1 RPRRGEQAMSATAA
15 TKIHPQHQRRQALV
29 YVRQSTTKQLAVN
42 QESTRRQYQLAE
54 RAQALGWPPPRVV
67 VIDDDL
73 GLSGSSSEAR
83 AGFQRL
89 VSAVGLGEVGA
100 IFVTEISRL
109 SRRNSDWHRVIELC
123 AVFDTLIA
131 DEDGIYDP
139 ADPNDRLVLGLKGTL
154 FAAELHI
161 LRARMRGGLLNKA
174 RRGALALRLPVGY
187 RRLPDGT
194 VVLEPDEAVRGVL
207 ATVFSQF
214 PQLGSARAVQ
224 RYLQA
229 HGLQMPR
236 YHQTG
241 PDAGRIVWVAP
252 TYQMVQMVLHSP
264 VYAGLFVYGR
274 RREVITP
281 GDPPQVT
288 THRVP
293 VDEWAIVVPGVYPAY
308 VTEDQYRANRRRLCD
323 NQYNFVKRR
332 RGAVREG
339 PGLLVGLLVC
349 GRCGGRLTP
358 TYSAA
363 HHAYVCRRAKATY
376 GTPTCQS
383 FPQRE
388 LDQTVAA
395 AFLAAV
401 QPAALETLL
410 TALAAHE
417 AERQAVARHWAQ
429 RLERA
434 RYEAA
439 RAQRQYDACEP
450 ENRLVA
456 RTLEA
461 RWEEA
466 LAAMAQVEQEY
477 AAAERSALAPLTA
490 AEQAAARALASDL
503 PAVWQAATTTAADRK
518 RLLRL
523 VIQDVTVT
531 VAPGGR
537 DAAVTILWS
546 GGATTA
552 HTIIRPPRGW
562 HCTTDA
568 AVVARLRALAQHR
581 PDHQIADLL
590 NAEGLTT
597 QTGKPWTHQRVAS
610 IRKQH
615 AILTACPVGTAIH
628 AVRGDGF
635 MPVALAAER
644 LGVSRSL
651 VHVWVGLGALVG
663 EQRVA
668 ASKRWVRLTAA
679 DAARLDGK
687 HDWGHLPTL
696 RQVMRERGW
705 DRTETWARVRAGE
718 YVAHRHPTRQR
729 WEWRLQQARPSRPPG
744 PSDVR

>member
-1 RPRRGEQAMSATAA
+1 MSATAA
-15 TKIHPQHQRRQALV
+15 TKIQPQHRRRQALV

-54 RAQALGWPPPRVV
+54 RAQALGWPQPRVV

-73 GLSGSSSEAR
+73 GLSGSSSHAR

-100 IFVTEISRL
+100 IFVTEVSRL
-109 SRRNSDWHRVIELC
+109 SRLNSDWHRVIELC

-131 DEDGIYDP
+131 DEDGLYDP

-154 FAAELHI
+154 FSAELHI

-174 RRGALALRLPVGY
+174 RRGELALRLPVGY

-207 ATVFSQF
+207 ATIFAQF
-214 PQLGSARAVQ
+214 QQLGSARAVQ

-236 YHQTG
+236 HHQTG
-241 PDAGRIVWVAP
+241 PDAGRIAWVAP

-274 RREVITP
+274 RREVVTP
-281 GDPPQVT
+281 GDPPQVA

-293 VDEWAIVVPGVYPAY
+293 VDEWAIVIPGVYPAY
-308 VTEDQYRANRRRLCD
+308 LSEEQYRANRRRLCD
-323 NQYNFVKRR
+323 NQYNFVNRR

-363 HHAYVCRRAKATY
+363 HHAYVCRRAAATY

-383 FPQRE
+383 FPQRD
-388 LDQTVAA
+388 LDQLVAD

-410 TALAAHE
+410 AALAAHE
-417 AERQAVARHWAQ
+417 VERQALERHWAQ

-450 ENRLVA
+450 EHRLVA
-456 RTLEA
+456 RTLET
-461 RWEEA
+461 RWNAA
-466 LAAMAQVEQEY
+466 LAAVAQVEQEY
-477 AAAERSALAPLTA
+477 AAARRATLAPLTA

-503 PAVWQAATTTAADRK
+503 PAVWHAPTTTAADRK

-523 VIQDVTVT
+523 VVQEVTVT

-537 DAAVTILWS
+537 QAAVAIAWS

-552 HTIIRPPRGW
+552 HTVTRPPVGW

-568 AVVARLRALAQHR
+568 ATVVRLRELAQR
-581 PDHQIADLL
+581 LPDHRIADEL
-590 NAEGLTT
+590 NAAGVRT
-597 QTGKPWTHQRVAS
+597 QTGKAWTPARVAS
-610 IRKQH
+610 IRRQH
-615 AILTACPVGTAIH
+615 AIPTACPVEPDASGT
-628 AVRGDGF
+628 RGDGF
-635 MPVALAAER
+635 VSSKAAARR
-644 LGVSRSL
+644 LGISSAS
-651 VHVWVGLGALVG
+651 VHL
-663 EQRVA
+663 
-668 ASKRWVRLTAA
+668 WVRQGILAVDQRAPGSVLWVRVSDA
-679 DAARLDGK
+679 DVARLDGSAP
-687 HDWGHLPTL
+687 DDGLLTMAELLAEGGRTRDEVWAAVRAGHY
-696 RQVMRERGW
+696 RVY
-705 DRTETWARVRAGE
+705 RVRAGGNWAWRFE
-718 YVAHRHPTRQR
+718 PLCRTRGTPHR
-729 WEWRLQQARPSRPPG
+729 AG
-744 PSDVR
+744 V

>member
-1 RPRRGEQAMSATAA
+1 MSATAT
-15 TKIHPQHQRRQALV
+15 TKIQAQHQQRQALV

-54 RAQALGWPPPRVV
+54 RAQALGWPAPRVA

-73 GLSGSSSEAR
+73 GCSGVGSEAR
-83 AGFQRL
+83 VGFQRL

-100 IFVTEISRL
+100 IFVTEVSRL

-154 FAAELHI
+154 FSAELHI

-174 RRGALALRLPVGY
+174 RRGELALRLPVGY

-207 ATVFSQF
+207 ATIFAQF

-236 YHQTG
+236 HIQTG
-241 PDAGRIVWVAP
+241 PDAGRIQWVAP

-274 RREVITP
+274 RREVVTP
-281 GDPPQVT
+281 GDPPQKT
-288 THRVP
+288 LHRVP

-308 VTEDQYRANRRRLCD
+308 LSEAQYRVNRQRLCD
-323 NQYNFVKRR
+323 NQYNFVQRR

-358 TYSAA
+358 TYSTA
-363 HHAYVCRRAKATY
+363 HHAYVCRRATATY
-376 GTPTCQS
+376 AAPTCQS

-410 TALAAHE
+410 AALAAHE
-417 AERQAVARHWAQ
+417 AERQVVARHWAQ
-429 RLERA
+429 QLERA

-456 RTLEA
+456 RTLET
-461 RWEEA
+461 RWNEA
-466 LAAMAQVEQEY
+466 LAAVAQLEQEY
-477 AAAERSALAPLTA
+477 TAAQRQALAPLTGE
-490 AEQAAARALASDL
+490 EQDAARALAGDL
-503 PAVWQAATTTAADRK
+503 PAVWQAPTTTAADRK

-523 VIQDVTVT
+523 VIQEVTVT
-531 VAPGGR
+531 VAPDR
-537 DAAVTILWS
+537 RAADLVIRWS

-552 HTIIRPPRGW
+552 HTITRPPVGW
-562 HCTTDA
+562 HCTTEPA
-568 AVVARLRALAQHR
+568 TVARLRDLAQHL
-581 PDHQIADLL
+581 PDHQIADQL
-590 NAEGLTT
+590 NAEGVTT
-597 QTGKPWTHQRVAS
+597 QTGKRWTHQRVAS

-615 AILTACPVGTAIH
+615 AIPTACPVGTAVR
-628 AVRGDGF
+628 AVRGDGC

-644 LGVSRSL
+644 LGISRSL

-668 ASKRWVRLTAA
+668 ASKRWVRLTAE
-679 DAARLDGK
+679 DAARLDGQ
-687 HDWGHLPTL
+687 HDWRCFPTV
-696 RQVMRERGW
+696 RQVMRDRGW
-705 DRTETWARVRAGE
+705 SRAEVWARVRAGE
-718 YVAHRHPTRQR
+718 YVAYRHPTNQR
-729 WEWRLQQARPSRPPG
+729 WEWRLQGVLPAPTPSAAL
-744 PSDVR
+744 

>member
-1 RPRRGEQAMSATAA
+1 MSATAVA
-15 TKIHPQHQRRQALV
+15 KILPQHQQRQALV
-29 YVRQSTTKQLAVN
+29 YVRQSTSKQLAVN

-54 RAQALGWPPPRVV
+54 RAQALGWPVPRVV

-73 GLSGSSSEAR
+73 GLSGSGSAAR

-89 VSAVGLGEVGA
+89 VSAISLGEVGA
-100 IFVTEISRL
+100 ILVTEVSRL
-109 SRRNSDWHRVIELC
+109 SRLNSDWHRVIELC

-174 RRGALALRLPVGY
+174 RRGELALRLPVGY

-194 VVLEPDEAVRGVL
+194 VVQEPDEAVRGVL
-207 ATVFSQF
+207 ATIFAQF
-214 PQLGSARAVQ
+214 QQLGSARAVQ

-236 YHQTG
+236 YVQTG
-241 PDAGRIVWVAP
+241 PATGHLRWVAP

-274 RREVITP
+274 RREAVAP

-293 VDEWAIVVPGVYPAY
+293 VDAWAIVVPGVYPAY
-308 VTEDQYRANRRRLCD
+308 LSEEQYRANRRRLWD

-339 PGLLVGLLVC
+339 PGLLVGVLVC

-363 HHAYVCRRAKATY
+363 HHAYVCRRATATY

-383 FPQRE
+383 FPQRD
-388 LDQTVAA
+388 LDQLAA
-395 AFLAAV
+395 DAFLAAV
-401 QPAALETLL
+401 RPAALETLL
-410 TALAAHE
+410 AALAAHE
-417 AERQAVARHWAQ
+417 AERQALARHWAQ

-434 RYEAA
+434 RYEAT

-456 RTLEA
+456 RTLET
-461 RWEEA
+461 RWNAA
-466 LAAMAQVEQEY
+466 LAVVAQLEQEH
-477 AAAERSALAPLTA
+477 AAAQRASLAPLTA
-490 AEQAAARALASDL
+490 AEQAAARALSADL
-503 PAVWQAATTTAADRK
+503 PAVWAAPTTTAADRK

-523 VIQDVTVT
+523 VLQEVTVT

-537 DAAVTILWS
+537 EAAVTIRWS

-552 HTIIRPPRGW
+552 HTVSRPPVGW
-562 HCTTDA
+562 HCTTDPA
-568 AVVARLRALAQHR
+568 IVARLRALAQQY
-581 PDHQIADLL
+581 PDHRIADQL
-590 NAEGLTT
+590 NAAGVLT
-597 QTGKPWTHQRVAS
+597 QTGKPWTHRRVAS

-615 AILTACPVGTAIH
+615 AIPTACPVGTAVR
-628 AVRGDGF
+628 AVRGDGCI
-635 MPVALAAER
+635 PVALAAEQ

-668 ASKRWVRLTAA
+668 ASKCWVHLTAA
-679 DAARLDGK
+679 DAARLDGR
-687 HDWGHLPTL
+687 HDWSAFPTFRHVL
-696 RQVMRERGW
+696 RQTGLSRQAL
-705 DRTETWARVRAGE
+705 WARVRAGE
-718 YVAHRHPTRQR
+718 YVAYRHPTRLR
-729 WEWRLQQARPSRPPG
+729 WEWRLQHVPPA
-744 PSDVR
+744 PPAPAPAAS

>member
-1 RPRRGEQAMSATAA
+1 MSATAA
-15 TKIHPQHQRRQALV
+15 TKIHPPHQRRQALV
-29 YVRQSTTKQLAVN
+29 YVRQSTSKQLAVN

-54 RAQALGWPPPRVV
+54 RAQALGWPAPRVV

-73 GLSGSSSEAR
+73 GLSGSGSAAR

-89 VSAVGLGEVGA
+89 VSAIGLGEVGA
-100 IFVTEISRL
+100 VFVTEVSRL
-109 SRRNSDWHRVIELC
+109 SRLNSDWHRVIELC

-194 VVLEPDEAVRGVL
+194 VVQEPDEAVRDVL
-207 ATVFSQF
+207 ATIFAQF
-214 PQLGSARAVQ
+214 AQLGSARAVQ

-236 YHQTG
+236 HLQTG
-241 PDAGRIVWVAP
+241 PDAGRIRWVTP

-274 RREVITP
+274 RREVAAP
-281 GDPPQVT
+281 GDPPQVA

-293 VDEWAIVVPGVYPAY
+293 IDEWAIVVPGVYPAY
-308 VTEDQYRANRRRLCD
+308 LSEEQFRVNRRRLCD

-339 PGLLVGLLVC
+339 PGLLVGVLVC

-376 GTPTCQS
+376 DAPTCQS
-383 FPQRE
+383 FPQRD
-388 LDQTVAA
+388 LDRLAA
-395 AFLAAV
+395 DAFLAAV

-410 TALAAHE
+410 AALAAHE
-417 AERQAVARHWAQ
+417 AERQALERHWAQ

-456 RTLEA
+456 RTLET
-461 RWEEA
+461 RWNAA
-466 LAAMAQVEQEY
+466 LAAVAQLEQEH
-477 AAAERSALAPLTA
+477 AAAQRSALAPLTA
-490 AEQAAARALASDL
+490 EEQAAARALASDL
-503 PAVWQAATTTAADRK
+503 PAVWHAPTTTAADRK

-523 VIQDVTVT
+523 VIQEVAVT
-531 VAPGGR
+531 VAPDHR
-537 DAAVTILWS
+537 AADVVIRWS

-552 HTIIRPPRGW
+552 HAITRPPVGW
-562 HCTTDA
+562 HCTTA
-568 AVVARLRALAQHR
+568 PAVVARLRELAQHL
-581 PDHQIADLL
+581 PDHRITERL

-610 IRKQH
+610 IRHQH
-615 AILTACPVGTAIH
+615 AIPTACPVGTAVR

-679 DAARLDGK
+679 DADRLDGR
-687 HDWGHLPTL
+687 HDWSAFPTL
-696 RQVMRERGW
+696 RQVQREQGW
-705 DRTETWARVRAGE
+705 DRAELWARVRTGE
-718 YVAHRHPTRQR
+718 YVAYRHPTRQR
-729 WEWRLQQARPSRPPG
+729 WEWRLQRAPPYAPPG
-744 PSDVR
+744 PTGPR

>member
-1 RPRRGEQAMSATAA
+1 MSATATA
-15 TKIHPQHQRRQALV
+15 KIAPQHQQRQALV

-54 RAQALGWPPPRVV
+54 RAQALGWPAPRVA

-73 GLSGSSSEAR
+73 GLSGVGSQAR

-89 VSAVGLGEVGA
+89 VSAVGLGAVGA
-100 IFVTEISRL
+100 IFVTEVSRL
-109 SRRNSDWHRVIELC
+109 SRLNSDWHRVIELC

-154 FAAELHI
+154 FSAELHI

-174 RRGALALRLPVGY
+174 RRGELALRLPVGY

-207 ATVFSQF
+207 ATVFAQF
-214 PQLGSARAVQ
+214 AQLGSARAVQ
-224 RYLQA
+224 RYLQG

-236 YHQTG
+236 HLQAG
-241 PDAGRIVWVAP
+241 PDAGRIRWVAP

-274 RREVITP
+274 RREVVAP
-281 GDPPQVT
+281 GDPPQKT
-288 THRVP
+288 LHRVP

-308 VTEDQYRANRRRLCD
+308 LTEEQYRANRRRLCD
-323 NQYNFVKRR
+323 NQYNFVMRR

-363 HHAYVCRRAKATY
+363 HHAYVCRRAKVTY
-376 GTPTCQS
+376 DAPTCQS
-383 FPQRE
+383 FPQRD
-388 LDQTVAA
+388 LDQLVADT
-395 AFLAAV
+395 FLAAV
-401 QPAALETLL
+401 RPAALETLL
-410 TALAAHE
+410 AALAAHE
-417 AERQAVARHWAQ
+417 AERQAVARHWEQ

-456 RTLEA
+456 RTLET
-461 RWEEA
+461 RWNEA
-466 LAAMAQVEQEY
+466 LAAGAQIEQEY
-477 AAAERSALAPLTA
+477 AVARRDALAPLTP

-503 PAVWQAATTTAADRK
+503 PAVWHAPTTTAADRK

-523 VIQDVTVT
+523 VVHEVTVT
-531 VAPGGR
+531 VAPDGR
-537 DAAVTILWS
+537 AAAVAIRWS

-552 HTIIRPPRGW
+552 HTVTRPPRGW
-562 HCTTDA
+562 HCTTA
-568 AVVARLRALAQHR
+568 AATVARLRELAQQL
-581 PDHQIADLL
+581 PDHRIADRL
-590 NAEGLTT
+590 NAEGVRT

-610 IRKQH
+610 IRHQH
-615 AILTACPVGTAIH
+615 AIPTACPVDTEAR
-628 AVRGDGF
+628 AVRGDGL

-644 LGVSRSL
+644 LGISRSL

-663 EQRVA
+663 EQRVV

-679 DAARLDGK
+679 DTARLDGC
-687 HDWGHLPTL
+687 HDWSRFPTV

-705 DRTETWARVRAGE
+705 SRAELWARVRAGE
-718 YVAHRHPTRQR
+718 YGAYRHPTRQR
-729 WEWRLQQARPSRPPG
+729 WEWRLQARQEPPSVAG
-744 PSDVR
+744 PVGPAR